1 MFRMNHFTAK
11 SLMKN
16 NIIRSF
22 LIYLSD
28 YLSLVLFFTSLL
40 SVIYLFIFDTSF
52 LASVGVFKNEL
63 TLGVTSF
70 IAVSEITALYFI
82 YYYAK
87 LRKCEYFSL
96 NYQTD
101 VTFYDTVRYSILSIF
116 TFLKKTCLLFMF
128 LSPFMLTVSSIF
140 ILEDKL
146 YPEKVIYLFVG
157 CASLLFAAGLIFYR
171 MYILKYSLVTNV
183 FLNNKNLSYSDI
195 YNKVEN
201 LTDGKIIGLF
211 ILKVINMPER
221 ILSLFLIPAVYY
233 LPFCLFSEY
242 DFLLQKENPYP
253 DKADTEKSV
262 VFYLKECENL

>member
-1 MFRMNHFTAK
+1 MFRMNRFTAK

-63 TLGVTSF
+63 TLGVTSL

-101 VTFYDTVRYSILSIF
+101 FNFYDTVRYSILSIF
-116 TFLKKTCLLFMF
+116 TFLKLKPCNYLHICNDF
-128 LSPFMLTVSSIF
+128 VSIC
-140 ILEDKL
+140 KQT
-146 YPEKVIYLFVG
+146 G
-157 CASLLFAAGLIFYR
+157 R
-171 MYILKYSLVTNV
+171 MG
-183 FLNNKNLSYSDI
+183 
-195 YNKVEN
+195 E
-201 LTDGKIIGLF
+201 
-211 ILKVINMPER
+211 
-221 ILSLFLIPAVYY
+221 
-233 LPFCLFSEY
+233 
-242 DFLLQKENPYP
+242 QK
-253 DKADTEKSV
+253 
-262 VFYLKECENL
+262 